1 MYRFLSRQNFNIY
14 CENQHCNLSCG
25 LFHKNDC
32 DMSGK
37 SLRERRPVIFRVQ
50 SLDLGSREMPENNKP
65 AYLSTNSDGERSSYL
80 KVVPNAIEPIT
91 PLTVSGSSTV
101 TLDDIIGSAKRKISQ
116 DFEELRLPSPVMI
129 EPDENENRHS
139 RSNSSSDDKHNS
151 DLSFLQNLVDSDD
164 DDWLF
169 GDPPS
174 VVEHGEQEDFDQ
186 LLKETKPPK
195 DHYSNPLYREAD
207 PLNKRRRKNKMNDDD
222 SSSIDLS
229 VADISLVQFDLEPN
243 IAILHSR
250 LADDPA
256 DRTQYEGNL

>member
-1 MYRFLSRQNFNIY
+1 MYRVLSRQNFNIY
-14 CENQHCNLSCG
+14 CENPHCNLNCD

-32 DMSGK
+32 DISGK

-50 SLDLGSREMPENNKP
+50 SLDLGSRELPENNKP

-80 KVVPNAIEPIT
+80 NVVPNAIEPIT

-101 TLDDIIGSAKRKISQ
+101 TLDDIIASAKRKISQ
-116 DFEELRLPSPVMI
+116 EFEELRLPSPVII
-129 EPDENENRHS
+129 ETNENERRHS
-139 RSNSSSDDKHNS
+139 GSNQSIDDDHNP

-174 VVEHGEQEDFDQ
+174 VVEQGEQEDFDQ
-186 LLKETKPPK
+186 LLKDTKPPK

-207 PLNKRRRKNKMNDDD
+207 PLNKRRRKAKMNDDD
-222 SSSIDLS
+222 SSSVDLS

-250 LADDPA
+250 LTDDPA